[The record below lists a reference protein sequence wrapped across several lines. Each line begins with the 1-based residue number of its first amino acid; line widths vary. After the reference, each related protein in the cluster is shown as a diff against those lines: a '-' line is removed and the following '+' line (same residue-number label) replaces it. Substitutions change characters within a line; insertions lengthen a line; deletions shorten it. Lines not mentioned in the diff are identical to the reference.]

1 MNLLRLETLNSL
13 AEGMMSVSAKSKHEA
28 HLEQAILTGH
38 VIENNNSISMNNSPH
53 KEKFRRNKLNNHVYD
68 NISSSP
74 ILPSDNY
81 QEQQQQQ
88 IDVINS
94 STETPPPP
102 PPPPSSSS
110 SSSSLIKQR
119 RSTTKQPSQITY
131 SSNDTDEKFD
141 DNAKVNIVYVDED
154 SPDIHEIKQTLN
166 TKTKSP
172 ILNGNEHPN
181 RPSPKLE
188 TFL

>member
-1 MNLLRLETLNSL
+1 MNLSRLETLNSL

-81 QEQQQQQ
+81 HQEQQKQQ
-88 IDVINS
+88 IDGINS

-102 PPPPSSSS
+102 SS

-119 RSTTKQPSQITY
+119 RSTTKRPSQITY
-131 SSNDTDEKFD
+131 SSNNTDEKIDFND
-141 DNAKVNIVYVDED
+141 KVNIVYVDED